1 MATRKKD
8 VGPAPVASPEI
19 LADDRAALTG
29 AYKAGLIL
37 TWKMDATRGFCL
49 SMRGRA
55 DEYVEPGKL
64 ARYLEKLK
72 GAA

>member
-8 VGPAPVASPEI
+8 VVPAPVASPEVQ
-19 LADDRAALTG
+19 ADDRAALAG
-29 AYKAGLIL
+29 AYRAGLIL
-37 TWKMDATRGFCL
+37 TWKRDASRGFCL

-55 DEYVEPGKL
+55 DEYVEPEKL